1 VVVKSHFALPLALIL
16 IAGCS
21 KPALDDVDQGSDPL
35 FIGTADCVSCH
46 QQEYDSWQGSHHQLA
61 MQVAT
66 EETVLG
72 DFSGAEFEY
81 FDTTTRFFMRDDAFI
96 VRTQNASGEEQDYE
110 VTHAFGVDPLQQYL
124 VDYPGGRKQSL
135 PFTWDS
141 RPADAGGQ
149 RWYHLYGDEYIAPDD
164 ELHWTGQYFNWN
176 TACAECHST
185 DVRVGYDAGSDSFET
200 TFAEISVG
208 CEACHGPGSTHAA
221 QAKSERFDEDYGLYV
236 DLDDRKNAAWI
247 MNQETGIAERS
258 EPVAVQQQ
266 PESCGRCHARRGM
279 ITSEYEYGK
288 PLTDTH
294 MPSLLVE
301 NLYHADGRIQDEV
314 YVYGSF
320 LQSKMYAAGVT
331 CSDCHNSHSGALHT
345 GPDPNDVCAQCHL
358 PTKFASTNHNE
369 SDVGNC
375 VDCHM
380 PATTYMGVDDRRDHS
395 FRLPAA
401 GESSDHYGAAIA
413 AGREGDAN
421 AVLAKAITINDYPA
435 IAQATILTLLE
446 PPLTDNEATLLLGKL
461 DDPDPLIRIG
471 ALRSLRNQDP
481 ELQMRAGS
489 HLLRDSVR
497 GVRIEA
503 ALTYVEYRDL
513 LPIEDARAFQLA
525 ANDYRAAMKATL
537 DRPLSAINLAEF
549 ESRNGEIEAAGKYY
563 AHAISIGPRFAAARH
578 AYGLFLVRS
587 GQSDSALSNLEA
599 AAILEPENSRYA
611 YVFGIALNSLGQS
624 DRAIESLSRAHV
636 DFPEDFDIGWALA
649 TILRDTGD
657 RASALQVAL
666 DMWLQ
671 FPNNEQI
678 GSLIYQLR
686 P

>member
-1 VVVKSHFALPLALIL
+1 
-16 IAGCS
+16 
-21 KPALDDVDQGSDPL
+21 
-35 FIGTADCVSCH
+35 
-46 QQEYDSWQGSHHQLA
+46 
-61 MQVAT
+61 
-66 EETVLG
+66 
-72 DFSGAEFEY
+72 
-81 FDTTTRFFMRDDAFI
+81 
-96 VRTQNASGEEQDYE
+96 
-110 VTHAFGVDPLQQYL
+110 
-124 VDYPGGRKQSL
+124 
-135 PFTWDS
+135 
-141 RPADAGGQ
+141 
-149 RWYHLYGDEYIAPDD
+149 
-164 ELHWTGQYFNWN
+164 
-176 TACAECHST
+176 
-185 DVRVGYDAGSDSFET
+185 
-200 TFAEISVG
+200 
-208 CEACHGPGSTHAA
+208 
-221 QAKSERFDEDYGLYV
+221 
-236 DLDDRKNAAWI
+236 

-345 GPDPNDVCAQCHL
+345 GSDPNAVCAQCHL

-401 GESSDHYGAAIA
+401 GEAPNHYGTAIA
-413 AGREGDAN
+413 AGREGNSN
-421 AVLAKAITINDYPA
+421 AVLFKAMTSNDYPA

-446 PPLTDNEATLLLGKL
+446 SPLSDAEATLLLNKL
-461 DDPDPLIRIG
+461 DDPDPLLRIG

-481 ELQMRAGS
+481 ALRMRSGS
-489 HLLRDSVR
+489 HLLRDPVR

-513 LPIEDARAFQLA
+513 LPIEDARAFEQSA
-525 ANDYRAAMKATL
+525 AEYRDAMKATL
-537 DRPLSAINLAEF
+537 DRPVSAINLAEF

-563 AHAISIGPRFAAARH
+563 AHAISVGPNFAPARH
-578 AYGLFLVRS
+578 AYGLFLVRA
-587 GQSDSALSNLEA
+587 GQTEPALNNLEA
-599 AAILEPENSRYA
+599 ASTLEPENARFS
-611 YVFGIALNSLGQS
+611 YVFGVALNSLGQS
-624 DRAIESLSRAHV
+624 DRAIESLSRAHA

-657 RASALQVAL
+657 RETALQVAL

-671 FPNNEQI
+671 FPDNEQI